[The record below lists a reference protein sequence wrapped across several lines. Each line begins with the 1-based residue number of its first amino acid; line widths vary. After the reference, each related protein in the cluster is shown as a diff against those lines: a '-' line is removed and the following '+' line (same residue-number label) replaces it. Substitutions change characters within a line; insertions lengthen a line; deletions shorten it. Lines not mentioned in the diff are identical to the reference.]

1 VDDSPGADGFF
12 QDPPRLTNTY
22 DADRALQD
30 MLDRLLPADLQAGL
44 RPSWREMGE
53 AAAGPL
59 AGLAREAEADPPRHF
74 PYDAWGRRIDE
85 IRVSPAWQ
93 ALHREAASRGLA
105 AIPYE
110 RELGPWAR
118 VHQFALLALYGP
130 SSAVYTCHLA
140 MTDGA
145 ARTLLEHAGPAL
157 ATRVV
162 PHLTSRDPDQLW
174 TSGQWMTERSGGSD
188 VSRTATVARHDG
200 GSWRLW
206 GTKWF
211 TSAITSE
218 VALTLARPEGAP
230 EGSAG
235 LALFLVEQRTPDGA
249 RNGIRIL
256 RLKDK
261 LGTRALPTAELAL
274 EGAVAEPVGEL
285 GRGVKKITPLLNITR
300 LHNAISACGM
310 MARVL
315 QLLRDHARRRVA
327 FGSALAAKPLH
338 RETIASLQVE
348 YEAALA
354 LTLDCARL
362 LGRAEA
368 GQANDD
374 ERATLRL
381 LTPLCKLLTARQA
394 VAVASEG
401 LEGFGGAGYVE
412 DTGLP
417 VWLRDAQVLPI
428 WEGTTNVL
436 SLDVLRA
443 AEREGAL
450 AAWSAQAERRLG
462 VLASSPL
469 ADVAGDI
476 CGRVDRVGPVLH
488 ALDVDGREVAESA
501 ARRIALTLAG
511 LSAAVGLCE
520 QAAWSLA
527 HGRGE
532 RAALAA
538 ARWSRERIPDL
549 PCVDEAA
556 ARVAASAVLSGLA
569 E

>member
-1 VDDSPGADGFF
+1 MAAAGPPPEFL
-12 QDPPRLTNTY
+12 QDPPRLTNTFEADPALR
-22 DADRALQD
+22 DAVERLLPSDLHA
-30 MLDRLLPADLQAGL
+30 RLLPAWRDL
-44 RPSWREMGE
+44 GE

-59 AGLAREAEADPPRHF
+59 AALAREAEGDPPRHV
-74 PYDAWGRRIDE
+74 PYDAWGRRVDE
-85 IRVSPAWQ
+85 IRVSPAWH
-93 ALHREAASRGLA
+93 ALHRAAAQWGLT

-110 RELGPWAR
+110 RDLGPFAR
-118 VHQFALLALYGP
+118 IHQFALLALYGP

-145 ARTLLEHAGPAL
+145 ARTLLEHADPAL
-157 ATRVV
+157 AQRIV
-162 PHLTSRDPDQLW
+162 PHLASRDPGQLW

-188 VSRTATVARHDG
+188 VSGTATVARRDG
-200 GSWRLW
+200 GGWRLW

-211 TSAITSE
+211 TSAVTSE

-235 LALFLVEQRTPDGA
+235 LSLFLVEQRKADGT

-274 EGAVAEPVGEL
+274 EGCLAEPVGDL

-310 MARVL
+310 MARLL
-315 QLLRDHARRRVA
+315 QLLRDYARRRVA
-327 FGSALAAKPLH
+327 FGSPLARKPLH
-338 RETIASLQVE
+338 RETLATLQVE

-354 LTLDCARL
+354 LTFDCARL
-362 LGRAEA
+362 LGKVEA
-368 GQANDD
+368 GEASEE

-394 VAVASEG
+394 VAVASEA
-401 LEGFGGAGYVE
+401 LEGFGGAGYIE

-436 SLDVLRA
+436 SLDALRA
-443 AEREGAL
+443 VAREGVLEPWA
-450 AAWSAQAERRLG
+450 AQAARRLEA
-462 VLASSPL
+462 LASSPL
-469 ADVAGDI
+469 AEGAREMRRRIEEVPRALGALAAAGPD
-476 CGRVDRVGPVLH
+476 
-488 ALDVDGREVAESA
+488 VAESA
-501 ARRIALTLAG
+501 GRRIALSLAG
-511 LSAAVGLCE
+511 LSAAVALAE
-520 QAAWSLA
+520 QGAWALA

-538 ARWSRERIPDL
+538 ERWLAQRVPEVPSARD
-549 PCVDEAA
+549 AT
-556 ARVAASAVLSGLA
+556 ARLLASAALSGLA